1 MTKIILVIII
11 VAVGL
16 VGYNY
21 FTTGEF
27 SLVPGSSLS
36 EEEQE
41 VKSLA
46 DSFHQAR
53 RMVTQAQRSAGVGG
67 IGNID
72 IVADDMNEIDQ
83 IERDIVTLM
92 DSLESDAAFEKA
104 ERLEREINDFK
115 SGRG

>member
-1 MTKIILVIII
+1 MTKIIMVIII

-21 FTTGEF
+21 FTTGEI
-27 SLVPGSSLS
+27 SLIPGASLS

-46 DSFHQAR
+46 DRFHKAR
-53 RMVTQAQRSAGVGG
+53 RMVRQAQRAAGVGG

-72 IVADDMNEIDQ
+72 IVADDMNEID
-83 IERDIVTLM
+83 RIVTKG
-92 DSLESDAAFEKA
+92 FEHPVSFYVI
-104 ERLEREINDFK
+104 RFM
-115 SGRG
+115 